1 MNGQRIHSGTYSCPL
16 VCWYGD
22 WNENYVTANCRGVDL
37 LPLNFAAR
45 PSMYVVHDVLF
56 YPIHKNETQNHLW
69 SLLHTCSMRII
80 HGSVAKCL
88 CALMRGPRIAT
99 AIKREFWPKL
109 SRKGQILVYVCH
121 ILSTFF
127 FSFSQSQQRIKL
139 GHGNTRSD
147 K

>member
-1 MNGQRIHSGTYSCPL
+1 
-16 VCWYGD
+16 
-22 WNENYVTANCRGVDL
+22 
-37 LPLNFAAR
+37 
-45 PSMYVVHDVLF
+45 
-56 YPIHKNETQNHLW
+56 
-69 SLLHTCSMRII
+69 MRII

-147 K
+147 RSFWHPHIFPHKMCDAGSTSKLRPYMKCSQCYIPYRHYQMIFSHSPTDRSIVSTELP